1 VRLFAAV
8 VTGLLLLAGV
18 AEAKPTLVYVSAEDC
33 STCRAWER
41 GHLAQFAPSA
51 ERQAVDWREVKNKT
65 LTRITEKSAW
75 PAELEWLRVQVPSS
89 GTPRFYLVEGE
100 RILARGD
107 GISGWT
113 GTVLPA
119 IKALPR

>member
-1 VRLFAAV
+1 MRLFTAIAAAI
-8 VTGLLLLAGV
+8 LLLAG
-18 AEAKPTLVYVSAEDC
+18 ATEAKPTLVYVSAEDC
-33 STCRAWER
+33 STCRSWER
-41 GHLAQFAPSA
+41 NHLAQFAPSA
-51 ERQAVDWREVKNKT
+51 ERNAVEWREVKNKT

-75 PAELEWLRVQVPSS
+75 PVELEWLRAQVPSS

>member
-1 VRLFAAV
+1 MRLFAAIATAV
-8 VTGLLLLAGV
+8 LLFAGA
-18 AEAKPTLVYVSAEDC
+18 AEAKPTLVYVSAADC

-41 GHLAQFAPSA
+41 GHLEKFATSA
-51 ERQAVDWREVKNKT
+51 ERQAVEWREVKNRT

-75 PAELEWLRVQVPSS
+75 PDELEWLRTQVPSS
-89 GTPRFYLVEGE
+89 GTPRFYLVDGE

>member
-1 VRLFAAV
+1 MRLFAAI
-8 VTGLLLLAGV
+8 VTVLLLLAGA

-41 GHLAQFAPSA
+41 GHLEPFATSA
-51 ERQAVDWREVKNKT
+51 DRQAVDWREVKNKT
-65 LTRITEKSAW
+65 LTRITEKAAW
-75 PAELEWLRVQVPSS
+75 PAELEWLRAQVPSS

-113 GTVLPA
+113 GAVLPA